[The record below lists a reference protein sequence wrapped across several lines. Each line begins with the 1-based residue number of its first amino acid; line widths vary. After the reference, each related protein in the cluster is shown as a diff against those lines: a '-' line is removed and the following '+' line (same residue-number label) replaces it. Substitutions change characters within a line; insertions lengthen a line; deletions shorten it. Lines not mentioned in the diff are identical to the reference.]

1 MEEGIPVWKCLV
13 LIVRGVGTMVEGC
26 VELVGRVVARD
37 AFQVISAITLPVFGD
52 KEVSQGLERELGL
65 KN

>member
-1 MEEGIPVWKCLV
+1 
-13 LIVRGVGTMVEGC
+13 MVEGC

-37 AFQVISAITLPVFGD
+37 AFQVISAITLPAFGD

-65 KN
+65 KNYDRI

>member
-26 VELVGRVVARD
+26 VELVGRVVARERVPSD
-37 AFQVISAITLPVFGD
+37 FGD
-52 KEVSQGLERELGL
+52 HVTCVWR
-65 KN
+65 